1 MEVATKQ
8 DIHLFVTLWYRK
20 KCKPRLHYSR
30 MEFSILVH
38 CVSHTTLVQG
48 VGTMGY
54 IANKLHLLQI
64 MKQTTYPPR
73 HRLKPN
79 IKMIFKSCISN
90 RTFSNVVFYN
100 LAFKTRFQ
108 VC

>member
-1 MEVATKQ
+1 
-8 DIHLFVTLWYRK
+8 
-20 KCKPRLHYSR
+20 

-38 CVSHTTLVQG
+38 CVLHTALLQG

-79 IKMIFKSCISN
+79 VKMIFKSGISN
-90 RTFSNVVFYN
+90 HTFSDVAFYN
-100 LAFKTRFQ
+100 LAFKSGFN